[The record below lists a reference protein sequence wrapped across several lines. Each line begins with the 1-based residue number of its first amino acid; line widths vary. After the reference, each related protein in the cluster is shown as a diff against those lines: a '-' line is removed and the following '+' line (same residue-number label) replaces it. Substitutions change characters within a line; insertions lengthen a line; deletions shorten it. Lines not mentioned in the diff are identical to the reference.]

1 MGPELTRPDQPM
13 NGQLQILGSA
23 SGQFVRSDYAPKV
36 KIGDFYV
43 FPYDVRHVVYP
54 FANKKEKR
62 RQMKNFISIIVI
74 MLAVGCGK
82 SLTEEEKKVVG
93 SYETKKDENGIASKL
108 VLLEN
113 RKAELFL
120 GGNKAGTEAA
130 WKLFEKEVHT
140 LEDGENTF
148 VHKIEPNGDL
158 TLIAAI
164 IDENRTELPKE
175 LKLTLKKFNLII
187 LKILQL

>member
-1 MGPELTRPDQPM
+1 
-13 NGQLQILGSA
+13 
-23 SGQFVRSDYAPKV
+23 
-36 KIGDFYV
+36 
-43 FPYDVRHVVYP
+43 
-54 FANKKEKR
+54 
-62 RQMKNFISIIVI
+62 MKNLITILILLVAF
-74 MLAVGCGK
+74 GCGK
-82 SLTEEEKKVVG
+82 NLTEEEKKVVG

-108 VLLEN
+108 ALLEN
-113 RKAELFL
+113 RKAELFF
-120 GGNKAGTEAA
+120 GGNKAGEAA

-175 LKLTLKKFNLII
+175 LKLTWKKS
-187 LKILQL
+187 KE

>member
-1 MGPELTRPDQPM
+1 MKYFIT
-13 NGQLQILGSA
+13 ILIL
-23 SGQFVRSDYAPKV
+23 FVA
-36 KIGDFYV
+36 
-43 FPYDVRHVVYP
+43 
-54 FANKKEKR
+54 A
-62 RQMKNFISIIVI
+62 
-74 MLAVGCGK
+74 GCGK

-113 RKAELFL
+113 RKAELDV
-120 GGNKAGTEAA
+120 GGNKAGSQAT
-130 WKLFEKEVHT
+130 WKLFEKEVHI

-175 LKLTLKKFNLII
+175 LKLTWKKS
-187 LKILQL
+187 KE

>member
-1 MGPELTRPDQPM
+1 M
-13 NGQLQILGSA
+13 
-23 SGQFVRSDYAPKV
+23 
-36 KIGDFYV
+36 
-43 FPYDVRHVVYP
+43 
-54 FANKKEKR
+54 KKLITI
-62 RQMKNFISIIVI
+62 MI
-74 MLAVGCGK
+74 MLVAAGCGK
-82 SLTEEEKKVVG
+82 SLTQEEKKVVG

-175 LKLTLKKFNLII
+175 LKLTLKK
-187 LKILQL
+187 LKE